1 MILILLKFKKKK
13 AVHSPEDSK
22 SKNKIRKNQN
32 VDPIL
37 IFSSASN
44 KNLFDRSD
52 FIKFDEKIQNISN
65 AQVKFTKIDKNG
77 NLLVFP

>member
-1 MILILLKFKKKK
+1 MSGIDDFNDNSSSEEENNIHCKKKFKKKK

-52 FIKFDEKIQNISN
+52 FLKFDEKIQNISN
-65 AQVKFTKIDKNG
+65 A
-77 NLLVFP
+77 